1 MIILFQI
8 ILFLDVY
15 NAEWSSKPISS
26 YQVTIVLGLSSC
38 LPDNIS
44 YDMSKFLIYLWKAK
58 WSPVDFTWPVSVN
71 LNAGIWLTLSTDRL
85 NFVITTCPKN
95 LLWNFKIDIRT
106 FGKTNFEYCIGMS
119 IFYKNWFLP
128 IVDDWSKLVHSC
140 DLFRS

>member
-71 LNAGIWLTLSTDRL
+71 LNAGIWLTLSTDRV
-85 NFVITTCPKN
+85 NFVMSSHV
-95 LLWNFKIDIRT
+95 LKIYYGI
-106 FGKTNFEYCIGMS
+106 
-119 IFYKNWFLP
+119 
-128 IVDDWSKLVHSC
+128 SKLIFELSVRRTLNTVSGC
-140 DLFRS
+140 QYFTKTGFFRLSTIDQN